1 MALKQGKTYICT
13 INSGG
18 MDEATLVGT
27 VKSIRGNKVDFYNV
41 MLDKGLGEHYY
52 KILTVDTKNIDTIKV
67 W

>member
-27 VKSIRGNKVDFYNV
+27 VKSIRGNKIDFKNV

>member
-27 VKSIRGNKVDFYNV
+27 VKAIRGNKVDFKNV

>member
-27 VKSIRGNKVDFYNV
+27 VKSIRGNKIDFYNV

>member
-1 MALKQGKTYICT
+1 MVLKQGKTYICT

-27 VKSIRGNKVDFYNV
+27 VKAIRGNKVDFYNV

-52 KILTVDTKNIDTIKV
+52 KIITVDTKNIDTIKV

>member
-1 MALKQGKTYICT
+1 MTLKQGKTYICT

-27 VKSIRGNKVDFYNV
+27 VKAIRGNKVDFYNV

>member
-18 MDEATLVGT
+18 MDESTLVGT
-27 VKSIRGNKVDFYNV
+27 VKAIRGNKVDFYNV

>member
-27 VKSIRGNKVDFYNV
+27 VKSIRGNKIDFKNV

-52 KILTVDTKNIDTIKV
+52 KIITVDTKNIDTIKV

>member
-1 MALKQGKTYICT
+1 MELLIGETYLAT
-13 INSGG
+13 INKDNIDG
-18 MDEATLVGT
+18 ATLVGT
-27 VKSIRGNKVDFYNV
+27 VKAIRGNKIDFKNV

>member
-27 VKSIRGNKVDFYNV
+27 VKAIRDNKVDFYNV

>member
-27 VKSIRGNKVDFYNV
+27 VKAIRGNKVDFYNV

>member
-27 VKSIRGNKVDFYNV
+27 VKAIRGNKVDFYNV

-52 KILTVDTKNIDTIKV
+52 KIMTIDKSVITNIKV

>member
-27 VKSIRGNKVDFYNV
+27 VKAVRGNKVDFYNV

>member
-27 VKSIRGNKVDFYNV
+27 VKAIRGNKIDFKNV

>member
-1 MALKQGKTYICT
+1 MTLKQGKTYICT

>member
-18 MDEATLVGT
+18 MDGATLVGT
-27 VKSIRGNKVDFYNV
+27 VKAIRGNKVDFYNV